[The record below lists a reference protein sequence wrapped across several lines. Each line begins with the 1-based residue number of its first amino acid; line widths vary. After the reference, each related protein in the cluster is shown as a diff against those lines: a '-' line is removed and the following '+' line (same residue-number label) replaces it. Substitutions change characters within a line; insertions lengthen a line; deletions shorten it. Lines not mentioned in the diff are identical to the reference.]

1 MRPSN
6 INPAP
11 DAWREDSDTGS
22 RQTTF
27 LGGAATPGGAGDDDS
42 EITPQQMGFSAG
54 QRTRQTRD
62 QLYREA
68 TENPN
73 SEATEIVKA
82 LLFEGIVRSGA
93 DPYEEEHWN
102 AFSAERV
109 RLDAAR
115 QSAKPTAAGRQGEP
129 EQFGQS
135 PNREIAQLRGHLD
148 EISQAAEAARAAME
162 AGTPMD
168 HMAVYN
174 RIAEVIGLRPQ
185 PYEQG
190 SPGAASREEAQ
201 PASRPEA
208 VGHSE
213 P

>member
-6 INPAP
+6 KNPAP
-11 DAWREDSDTGS
+11 DAWREDSDTRS

-27 LGGAATPGGAGDDDS
+27 LGGAATPGGAGDDDL
-42 EITPQQMGFSAG
+42 EITPQQIAFSAG
-54 QRTRQTRD
+54 QRARQTRD

-68 TENPN
+68 TENPD
-73 SEATEIVKA
+73 SEATEIVKT

-115 QSAKPTAAGRQGEP
+115 QSAKPAAVSRQGEP
-129 EQFGQS
+129 EQLTQS
-135 PNREIAQLRGHLD
+135 PNREIARLRGHLD
-148 EISQAAEAARAAME
+148 EIAQAAEDARAAME

-185 PYEQG
+185 PHEQG
-190 SPGAASREEAQ
+190 GAGAASREEAQ
-201 PASRPEA
+201 AGSRPGSSRT
-208 VGHSE
+208 V
-213 P
+213 